1 MRRGP
6 GFLLLFSIKSKKGL
20 FCFAEIVPN
29 GRAVGLF
36 NRYFRPTGR
45 SSRTSEVDRLQLL
58 LDSRFVQPI
67 FFAEG
72 RKAVDLDFRRLEFQA
87 KAINRHFCPNGHKK
101 RQRIC
106 VAFCNFNQTLNR
118 NSTTSPSFITY
129 SFPSERTR
137 PCSLAAL

>member
-58 LDSRFVQPI
+58 PDSRFVQPI
-67 FFAEG
+67 FFAE
-72 RKAVDLDFRRLEFQA
+72 RCKAVDLDFRRLEFQA
-87 KAINRHFCPNGHKK
+87 KAINPHFRPNGHKK
-101 RQRIC
+101 GN
-106 VAFCNFNQTLNR
+106 AF
-118 NSTTSPSFITY
+118 
-129 SFPSERTR
+129 
-137 PCSLAAL
+137 ALPFAISIKH